1 MVLHL
6 GLPRWHYAYTE
17 VGLDPV
23 AKQWFRALAPDRLAV
38 ALADTDQTKRDPAPV
53 PQAASSAPTP
63 PLARPTSA
71 GLRPASPS
79 AAPPGSPRQSSP
91 APPLARAAAKSG
103 TRRKN
108 VPAARER
115 AHSRELH
122 T

>member
-38 ALADTDQTKRDPAPV
+38 ALADTDHAKRDPTLV
-53 PQAASSAPTP
+53 SQAASAPTP

-71 GLRPASPS
+71 GLRPPSPS
-79 AAPPGSPRQSSP
+79 AGPPGSPRQSSP

-103 TRRKN
+103 TRRKG
-108 VPAARER
+108 VPATRER
-115 AHSRELH
+115 HGSREYH
-122 T
+122 P